1 MFWIGDK
8 EMILTQ
14 SSSILGKM
22 EDNPIYL
29 IILDTS
35 KGERDK

>member
-1 MFWIGDK
+1 MFWIGGK
-8 EMILTQ
+8 ELILIQ
-14 SSSILGKM
+14 NSSILGIM

-29 IILDTS
+29 IILDPS